1 MSEIICNHVKKAY
14 GETIVLHD
22 VSFTIQPHER
32 ISIIG
37 GSGSGKTTL
46 LKLLNALILPDEG
59 SIQIDGIDISTMDA
73 NLLRQS
79 IGYVIQSIGLF
90 PHMTI
95 YDNIT
100 YVLRLK
106 KWDAIRM
113 QQRVEEL
120 LHIVDL
126 DATLLTRYP
135 DELSGGQKQRVGIA
149 RALAADPKVVLM
161 DESFGAVD
169 EITRHTLQEELLR
182 IHAVD
187 PFTLVFVTHD
197 IKEALYLGERVMVMK
212 DGCVEQFDTAQHI
225 RQHPKTAFVKQLLSY
240 L

>member
-1 MSEIICNHVKKAY
+1 
-14 GETIVLHD
+14 
-22 VSFTIQPHER
+22 
-32 ISIIG
+32 
-37 GSGSGKTTL
+37 
-46 LKLLNALILPDEG
+46 
-59 SIQIDGIDISTMDA
+59 MDA

-149 RALAADPKVVLM
+149 RAVSYTHLDVYKRQAFMLLNYGSDANLTGMPYVQQAISAEVGQAGIDVYKRQASQVGGCGILYRCRIAGVERNLFLERTRWFI
-161 DESFGAVD
+161 ESAK
-169 EITRHTLQEELLR
+169 
-182 IHAVD
+182 
-187 PFTLVFVTHD
+187 P
-197 IKEALYLGERVMVMK
+197 
-212 DGCVEQFDTAQHI
+212 
-225 RQHPKTAFVKQLLSY
+225 
-240 L
+240 

>member
-161 DESFGAVD
+161 DEAFGAVD

-182 IHAVD
+182 IHAV
-187 PFTLVFVTHD
+187 
-197 IKEALYLGERVMVMK
+197 YLGERVMVMK

>member
-161 DESFGAVD
+161 DEAFGAVD

-182 IHAVD
+182 IHADRKSV
-187 PFTLVFVTHD
+187 V
-197 IKEALYLGERVMVMK
+197 
-212 DGCVEQFDTAQHI
+212 
-225 RQHPKTAFVKQLLSY
+225 
-240 L
+240 

>member
-149 RALAADPKVVLM
+149 REMCIRDRFYYDERAYECLFLGKPNRMRIAAQPMPICKSDRWKVWKNKYQTASITLMVLA
-161 DESFGAVD
+161 
-169 EITRHTLQEELLR
+169 I
-182 IHAVD
+182 
-187 PFTLVFVTHD
+187 
-197 IKEALYLGERVMVMK
+197 
-212 DGCVEQFDTAQHI
+212 
-225 RQHPKTAFVKQLLSY
+225 
-240 L
+240 

>member
-1 MSEIICNHVKKAY
+1 MSEIVCNHVKKAY

-135 DELSGGQKQRVGIA
+135 DELSGGQKQQIG
-149 RALAADPKVVLM
+149 RAHV
-161 DESFGAVD
+161 
-169 EITRHTLQEELLR
+169 
-182 IHAVD
+182 
-187 PFTLVFVTHD
+187 
-197 IKEALYLGERVMVMK
+197 
-212 DGCVEQFDTAQHI
+212 
-225 RQHPKTAFVKQLLSY
+225 
-240 L
+240 

>member
-161 DESFGAVD
+161 DEAFGAVD

-197 IKEALYLGERVMVMK
+197 TKKLY
-212 DGCVEQFDTAQHI
+212 I
-225 RQHPKTAFVKQLLSY
+225 
-240 L
+240 